1 MVKYRPVHNLDTAPD
16 WPIVS
21 AIPGQASPEQEP
33 CCARRRIRKS
43 QRLVREGAYST
54 E

>member
-1 MVKYRPVHNLDTAPD
+1 MVKYSPLQNLDTAPD
-16 WPIVS
+16 WRIVS

-43 QRLVREGAYST
+43 QRLVREGAYFI